1 MTTLA
6 APSPNGSKT
15 VLRRILDSATLYRLI
30 AFAIFAGVWQLATLG
45 SKNLLIPTFLE
56 TAVAFPQLLV
66 DPRLWTAM
74 FLSNQALVIGFAIAI
89 VLGIP
94 IGLLMGRFRSAER
107 FTNVYINIMLVTPVA
122 GLIPLLLMSVGIGL
136 ASRVIIVVLFS
147 ITMVIVNSRAGVRQ
161 VDPSLIEMARNFG
174 ATERDIWRRI
184 LLPGALPA
192 IMTGVRIGLGRA
204 ITGMVIVE
212 LLLVSVGLGN
222 LVNRFSANFQ
232 PDRLYAL
239 IIIIVLEALVLIS
252 AARWIERRA
261 APWARMTGFH
271 E

>member
-1 MTTLA
+1 LTTLV
-6 APSPNGSKT
+6 PSSNGSRT
-15 VLRRILDSATLYRLI
+15 ILRRILDSAWLYRLL
-30 AFAIFAGVWQLATLG
+30 AFAIFGAVWQIATLG
-45 SKNLLIPTFLE
+45 SKNLLVPTFLE
-56 TAVAFPQLLV
+56 TAIAFPQLLL
-66 DPRLWTAM
+66 DPVVWRAM
-74 FLSNQALVIGFAIAI
+74 LISNQALVVGFAAAIA
-89 VLGIP
+89 LGIP
-94 IGLLMGRFRSAER
+94 IGLLMGRYRAAER
-107 FTNVYINIMLVTPVA
+107 FTNVYINIMLVMPVA
-122 GLIPLLLMSVGIGL
+122 ALIPLMLMSVGIGL

-147 ITMVIVNSRAGVRQ
+147 ITMVIVNSRTGVRQ
-161 VDPSLIEMARNFG
+161 VDPALIEMARCFG
-174 ATERDIWRRI
+174 ATERDIWRRV

-232 PDRLYAL
+232 PERLYAL

-252 AARWIERRA
+252 LARWIERRA
-261 APWARMTGFH
+261 APWVRIAGFR

>member
-1 MTTLA
+1 VTTLA
-6 APSPNGSKT
+6 QPSNGSRG
-15 VLRRILDSATLYRLI
+15 VIRRILDSATLYRLI
-30 AFAIFAGVWQLATLG
+30 AFGIFAAVWQLLTYN
-45 SKNLLIPTFLE
+45 SKNLLIPTFAE
-56 TAVAFPQLLV
+56 TAVAFPQLLL
-66 DPRLWTAM
+66 DPAVWRAM
-74 FLSNQALVIGFAIAI
+74 VISNQALVIGFAVAI
-89 VLGIP
+89 VLGVP
-94 IGLLMGRFRSAER
+94 LGLLMGRFRSAER

-122 GLIPLLLMSVGIGL
+122 ALIPLMLMSVGIGL
-136 ASRVIIVVLFS
+136 TSRVIIVVLFS
-147 ITMVIVNSRAGVRQ
+147 IPMVIVNSRAGIRQ
-161 VDPSLIEMARNFG
+161 IDPALIEMARCFG
-174 ATERDIWRRI
+174 AGERDIWRRI

-239 IIIIVLEALVLIS
+239 ILIIVLEALVLIS
-252 AARWIERRA
+252 IARWVERRA
-261 APWARMTGFH
+261 APWARMTGFR

>member
-1 MTTLA
+1 VTTLA
-6 APSPNGSKT
+6 PANQSRG
-15 VLRRILDSATLYRLI
+15 VFRRFLDSATFYRLL
-30 AFAIFAGVWQLATLG
+30 AFAIFATVWQLLTYN
-45 SKNLLIPTFLE
+45 SRNLLIPTFAE
-56 TAVAFPQLLV
+56 TAVAFPKLLA
-66 DPRLWTAM
+66 DPVLWRAL
-74 FLSNQALVIGFAIAI
+74 FISNQALLIGFAVAI

-122 GLIPLLLMSVGIGL
+122 ALIPLMLMSVGIGL
-136 ASRVIIVVLFS
+136 VSRVIIVVLFS
-147 ITMVIVNSRAGVRQ
+147 ITMVIVNARAGVRQ
-161 VDPSLIEMARNFG
+161 VDPALIEMARCFG

-204 ITGMVIVE
+204 VTGMVIVE

-222 LVNRFSANFQ
+222 LINRFSANFQ

-239 IIIIVLEALVLIS
+239 IIVIVLEALLLIS

-261 APWARMTGFH
+261 APWSRMTGFR

>member
-6 APSPNGSKT
+6 PSSNGSRT
-15 VLRRILDSATLYRLI
+15 ILRRILDSAWLYRLL
-30 AFAIFAGVWQLATLG
+30 AFAIFGAVWQIATLG
-45 SKNLLIPTFLE
+45 SKNLLVPTFFE
-56 TAVAFPQLLV
+56 TAIAFPQLLL
-66 DPRLWTAM
+66 DPVVWRAM
-74 FLSNQALVIGFAIAI
+74 LISNQALVVGFAAAIA
-89 VLGIP
+89 LGIP
-94 IGLLMGRFRSAER
+94 IGLLMGRYRAAER
-107 FTNVYINIMLVTPVA
+107 FTNVYINIMLVMPVA
-122 GLIPLLLMSVGIGL
+122 ALIPLMLMSVGIGL

-147 ITMVIVNSRAGVRQ
+147 ITMVIVNSRTGVRQ
-161 VDPSLIEMARNFG
+161 VDPALIEMARCFG
-174 ATERDIWRRI
+174 ATERDIWRRV

-232 PDRLYAL
+232 PERLYAL

-252 AARWIERRA
+252 LARWIERRA
-261 APWARMTGFH
+261 APWVRIAGFR

>member
-1 MTTLA
+1 LTAL
-6 APSPNGSKT
+6 APSSNGSRT
-15 VLRRILDSATLYRLI
+15 VLRRILDSAWLYRLL
-30 AFAIFAGVWQLATLG
+30 AFAIFGAVWQIATLG

-56 TAVAFPQLLV
+56 TAIAFPQLLL
-66 DPRLWTAM
+66 DPVVWRAM
-74 FLSNQALVIGFAIAI
+74 LISNQALVVGFAAAIA
-89 VLGIP
+89 VGIP
-94 IGLLMGRFRSAER
+94 IGLLMGRYRSAEQ

-122 GLIPLLLMSVGIGL
+122 ALIPLMLMSVGIGL

-147 ITMVIVNSRAGVRQ
+147 VTMVIVNSRAGVRQ
-161 VDPSLIEMARNFG
+161 VDPALIEMARCFG
-174 ATERDIWRRI
+174 ATERDIWRRV

-232 PDRLYAL
+232 PERLYAL
-239 IIIIVLEALVLIS
+239 IIIIVLEALILIS
-252 AARWIERRA
+252 VARWIERRA
-261 APWARMTGFH
+261 APWARIAGFR

>member
-6 APSPNGSKT
+6 TSSNGSRS
-15 VLRRILDSATLYRLI
+15 VLRRFLDSSTFYRLL

-45 SKNLLIPTFLE
+45 SKNLLIPTFAE
-56 TAVAFPQLLV
+56 TAVAFPRLLL
-66 DPRLWTAM
+66 DPVVWRAM
-74 FLSNQALVIGFAIAI
+74 LISNQALVIGFAIAI
-89 VLGIP
+89 VVGVPL
-94 IGLLMGRFRSAER
+94 GLLMGRFRSAER

-122 GLIPLLLMSVGIGL
+122 ALIPLMLMSVGIGL

-147 ITMVIVNSRAGVRQ
+147 VTMVIVNSRAGVRQ
-161 VDPSLIEMARNFG
+161 VDPALIEMARCFG
-174 ATERDIWRRI
+174 ANEREIWTRV
-184 LLPGALPA
+184 LLPGSVPA

-239 IIIIVLEALVLIS
+239 ILIIVLEALILIS
-252 AARWIERRA
+252 AARWIERRV
-261 APWARMTGFH
+261 APWARLTGYR

>member
-6 APSPNGSKT
+6 PSSNESKT

-30 AFAIFAGVWQLATLG
+30 AFAIFATVWQIATLG
-45 SKNLLIPTFLE
+45 SKNLLITTFFE
-56 TAVAFPQLLV
+56 TAVAFPRLLI
-66 DPRLWTAM
+66 DPVVWRAM
-74 FLSNQALVIGFAIAI
+74 LISNQALVIGFAIAI
-89 VLGIP
+89 ALGVP
-94 IGLLMGRFRSAER
+94 IGLLMGRFRGAER
-107 FTNVYINIMLVTPVA
+107 FTNVYINIMLVMPVA
-122 GLIPLLLMSVGIGL
+122 ALIPLMLMSVGIGL

-147 ITMVIVNSRAGVRQ
+147 VTMVIVNSRAGVRQ
-161 VDPSLIEMARNFG
+161 VDPALIEMARCFG
-174 ATERDIWRRI
+174 ATERDIWRRV

-204 ITGMVIVE
+204 VTGMVIVE

-222 LVNRFSANFQ
+222 LINRFSANFQ
-232 PDRLYAL
+232 PERLYAL

-252 AARWIERRA
+252 IARWVERRA
-261 APWARMTGFH
+261 APWARITGFR

>member
-1 MTTLA
+1 LTAL
-6 APSPNGSKT
+6 APSSNGSRT
-15 VLRRILDSATLYRLI
+15 VSRRILDSAWLYRFI
-30 AFAIFAGVWQLATLG
+30 AFAVFAGVWQIATLG

-56 TAVAFPQLLV
+56 TAIAFPQLLL
-66 DPRLWTAM
+66 DPVVWRAM
-74 FLSNQALVIGFAIAI
+74 LISNQALVIGFAIAI
-89 VLGIP
+89 AVGVP

-122 GLIPLLLMSVGIGL
+122 ALIPLMLMSVGIGL

-147 ITMVIVNSRAGVRQ
+147 VTMVIVNSRAGVRQ
-161 VDPSLIEMARNFG
+161 VDPALIEMARCFG
-174 ATERDIWRRI
+174 ATERDIWRRV

-232 PDRLYAL
+232 PERLYAL

-252 AARWIERRA
+252 LARWIERRA
-261 APWARMTGFH
+261 APWARIAGFR

>member
-1 MTTLA
+1 LTSLAPTT
-6 APSPNGSKT
+6 NGTRT

-30 AFAIFAGVWQLATLG
+30 AFAVFAAVWQLLTYN
-45 SKNLLIPTFLE
+45 SRNLLIPTFLE
-56 TAVAFPQLLV
+56 TAAAFPALLV
-66 DPRLWTAM
+66 DVRVWQAM
-74 FLSNQALVIGFAIAI
+74 LISNQALVIGFAIAI
-89 VLGIP
+89 LLGIP
-94 IGLLMGRFRSAER
+94 IGLLMGRFRGAER

-122 GLIPLLLMSVGIGL
+122 ALIPLLLMSVGIGL

-174 ATERDIWRRI
+174 ANERDIWRRV
-184 LLPGALPA
+184 LLPGSLPA
-192 IMTGVRIGLGRA
+192 IMTGIRIGLGRA

-252 AARWIERRA
+252 LARWIERRA
-261 APWARMTGFH
+261 APWVKITSFR

>member
-1 MTTLA
+1 MTSL
-6 APSPNGSKT
+6 APSSNGSRS
-15 VLRRILDSATLYRLI
+15 LIRRFFDSSTFYRLL
-30 AFAIFAGVWQLATLG
+30 AFAIFAGVWQLVTMG
-45 SKNLLIPTFLE
+45 TKNLLIPTFAE
-56 TAVAFPQLLV
+56 TAVAFPQLLL
-66 DPRLWTAM
+66 DPAVWRAM
-74 FLSNQALVIGFAIAI
+74 IASNQALVIGFAIAI
-89 VLGIP
+89 VLGVP
-94 IGLLMGRFRSAER
+94 LGLLMGRFRSAER

-122 GLIPLLLMSVGIGL
+122 ALIPLMLMSVGIGL

-161 VDPSLIEMARNFG
+161 VDPALIEMARCFG
-174 ATERDIWRRI
+174 ATERDIWRRV

-239 IIIIVLEALVLIS
+239 ILIIVLEALVLIS
-252 AARWIERRA
+252 LARWIERRV
-261 APWARMTGFH
+261 APWTKLTGFR

>member
-6 APSPNGSKT
+6 PSSNGSRT
-15 VLRRILDSATLYRLI
+15 VLRRILDSSWLYRLL
-30 AFAIFAGVWQLATLG
+30 AFAIFGAAWQLATLG

-56 TAVAFPQLLV
+56 TAIAFPQLLL
-66 DPRLWTAM
+66 DPAVWRAM
-74 FLSNQALVIGFAIAI
+74 LISNQALVVGFAAAIA
-89 VLGIP
+89 VGIP
-94 IGLLMGRFRSAER
+94 IGLLMGRYRSAER

-122 GLIPLLLMSVGIGL
+122 ALIPLMLMSVGIGL

-147 ITMVIVNSRAGVRQ
+147 VTMVIVNSRAGVRQ
-161 VDPSLIEMARNFG
+161 VDPALIEMARCFG
-174 ATERDIWRRI
+174 GTERDIWRRI

-232 PDRLYAL
+232 PERLYAL

-252 AARWIERRA
+252 LARWIERRA
-261 APWARMTGFH
+261 APWVRIAGFR

>member
-1 MTTLA
+1 LK
-6 APSPNGSKT
+6 NESKPII
-15 VLRRILDSATLYRLI
+15 RRILDSATFYRLL
-30 AFAIFAGVWQLATLG
+30 AFAIFAAVWQLATLG
-45 SKNLLIPTFLE
+45 SKNLLIPTFSE
-56 TAVAFPQLLV
+56 TAIAFPQLLI
-66 DPRLWTAM
+66 DPAVWRAL
-74 FLSNQALVIGFAIAI
+74 LISNQALVLGFAIAI
-89 VLGIP
+89 VVGIP

-122 GLIPLLLMSVGIGL
+122 ALIPLMLMSVGIGL

-147 ITMVIVNSRAGVRQ
+147 VTMVIVNSRAGVRQ
-161 VDPSLIEMARNFG
+161 VDPALIEMARCFG
-174 ATERDIWRRI
+174 ATERDVWRRV

-222 LVNRFSANFQ
+222 LINRFSANFQ
-232 PDRLYAL
+232 PERLYAL
-239 IIIIVLEALVLIS
+239 IIIIVLEALILIS
-252 AARWIERRA
+252 VARWIERRA
-261 APWARMTGFH
+261 APWARIAGFR

>member
-6 APSPNGSKT
+6 PSSNGSRT
-15 VLRRILDSATLYRLI
+15 ILRRILDSAWLYRLL
-30 AFAIFAGVWQLATLG
+30 AFAIFGAVWQIATLG
-45 SKNLLIPTFLE
+45 SKNLLVPTFLE
-56 TAVAFPQLLV
+56 TAIAFPQLLL
-66 DPRLWTAM
+66 DPVVWRAM
-74 FLSNQALVIGFAIAI
+74 LISNQALVVGFAAAIA
-89 VLGIP
+89 LGIP
-94 IGLLMGRFRSAER
+94 IGLLMGRYRAAER
-107 FTNVYINIMLVTPVA
+107 FTNVYINIMLVMPVA
-122 GLIPLLLMSVGIGL
+122 ALIPLMLMSVGIGL

-147 ITMVIVNSRAGVRQ
+147 ITMVIVNSRTGVRQ
-161 VDPSLIEMARNFG
+161 VDPALIEMARCFG
-174 ATERDIWRRI
+174 ATERDIWRRV

-232 PDRLYAL
+232 PERLYAL

-252 AARWIERRA
+252 LARWIERRA
-261 APWARMTGFH
+261 APWVRIAGFR

>member
-1 MTTLA
+1 LTTLA
-6 APSPNGSKT
+6 PSSNGSRT
-15 VLRRILDSATLYRLI
+15 ILRRILDSAWLYRLL
-30 AFAIFAGVWQLATLG
+30 AFAIFGAVWQIATLG
-45 SKNLLIPTFLE
+45 SKNLLVPTFLE
-56 TAVAFPQLLV
+56 TAIAFPQLLL
-66 DPRLWTAM
+66 DPVVWRAM
-74 FLSNQALVIGFAIAI
+74 LISNQALVVGFAAAIA
-89 VLGIP
+89 LGIP
-94 IGLLMGRFRSAER
+94 IGLLMGRYRAAER
-107 FTNVYINIMLVTPVA
+107 FTNVYINIMLVMPVA
-122 GLIPLLLMSVGIGL
+122 ALIPLMLMSVGIGL

-147 ITMVIVNSRAGVRQ
+147 ITMVIVNSRTGVRQ
-161 VDPSLIEMARNFG
+161 VDPALIEMARCFG
-174 ATERDIWRRI
+174 ATERDIWRRV

-232 PDRLYAL
+232 PERLYAL

-252 AARWIERRA
+252 LARWIERRA
-261 APWARMTGFH
+261 APWVRIAGFR

>member
-1 MTTLA
+1 LTAL
-6 APSPNGSKT
+6 APSSNGSRT
-15 VLRRILDSATLYRLI
+15 VLRRILDSAWLYRLI
-30 AFAIFAGVWQLATLG
+30 AFAIFAGVWQIATLG

-56 TAVAFPQLLV
+56 TAIAFPQLLL
-66 DPRLWTAM
+66 DPVVWRAM
-74 FLSNQALVIGFAIAI
+74 LISNQALVIGFAVAI
-89 VLGIP
+89 VVGVP

-122 GLIPLLLMSVGIGL
+122 ALIPLMLMSVGIGL

-147 ITMVIVNSRAGVRQ
+147 VTMVIVNSRAGVRQ
-161 VDPSLIEMARNFG
+161 VDPALIEMSRCFG

-232 PDRLYAL
+232 PERLYAL
-239 IIIIVLEALVLIS
+239 IIIVVLEALVLIS
-252 AARWIERRA
+252 LARWIERRA
-261 APWARMTGFH
+261 APWARIAGFR